1 LLSGTVLPFVLPF
14 DDAGPLSQ
22 ALGLQG
28 YFINGWV
35 PLPVA
40 PAPTPHQADIEE
52 FTR

>member
-1 LLSGTVLPFVLPF
+1 LLSTLVQPSVLPF
-14 DDAGPLSQ
+14 DDAGSLPQ
-22 ALGLQG
+22 ASALQG